1 MVINSKR
8 PNLQLDDKTW
18 YIIICFLSLDYSH
31 SMQYLAFE
39 SCANKMSE
47 L

>member
-1 MVINSKR
+1 MGIAQTIAAIPNMNKIPVFEGSK
-8 PNLQLDDKTW
+8 
-18 YIIICFLSLDYSH
+18 CMGYSH